1 MCRVVSARLK
11 KFNVDQDRRGPRH
24 YDDSDFLPHRHK
36 APTLAKKA
44 GPEPQEKQPGQ
55 PPPLKTYRPL
65 YPCFPDLQLAC
76 LRGTKIVGTC
86 HARGKSISNKCGRF
100 LMRYAR
106 NAEV

>member
-55 PPPLKTYRPL
+55 PPPSKLTAHYTPVSLICNSR
-65 YPCFPDLQLAC
+65 
-76 LRGTKIVGTC
+76 V
-86 HARGKSISNKCGRF
+86 ARD
-100 LMRYAR
+100 
-106 NAEV
+106 